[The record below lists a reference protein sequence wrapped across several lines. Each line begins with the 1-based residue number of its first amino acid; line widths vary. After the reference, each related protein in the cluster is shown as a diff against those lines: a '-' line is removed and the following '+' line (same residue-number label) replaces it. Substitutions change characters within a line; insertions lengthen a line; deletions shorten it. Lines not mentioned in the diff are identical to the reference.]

1 MKKAAAELVFCL
13 DRLRD
18 LAEAQPDR
26 APIWRMRA
34 KALGFLVG
42 FHDLRSTAERCPL
55 TDEEKNEVAANVSVL
70 RPPVKPTRRIEPE
83 EVQKLRREVRRVF
96 APNPTDG
103 SGRGDAG

>member
-55 TDEEKNEVAANVSVL
+55 TDE
-70 RPPVKPTRRIEPE
+70 
-83 EVQKLRREVRRVF
+83 
-96 APNPTDG
+96 
-103 SGRGDAG
+103 